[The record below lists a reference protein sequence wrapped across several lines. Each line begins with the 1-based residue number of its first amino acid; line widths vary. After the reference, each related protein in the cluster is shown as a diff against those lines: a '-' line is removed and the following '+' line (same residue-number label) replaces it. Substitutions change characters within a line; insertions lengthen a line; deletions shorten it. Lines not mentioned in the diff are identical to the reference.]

1 MREGYRKLDKTKLNT
16 RNHKIISMQEALTQI
31 TPMQFIEDVYNGT
44 KKVQIDKQGV
54 HYVSSR

>member
-1 MREGYRKLDKTKLNT
+1 MREGYRKLDKTKFNT

-54 HYVSSR
+54 HYL